1 MPKRL
6 KFLFS
11 SRMFSEFPATMF
23 PIVLPLYILHLRGS
37 LAISG
42 VFFTLTMLPTLCL
55 TPLIGVWVEQRSK
68 RKVILAVLLSLAVID
83 LLLSGFILSF
93 DPLSLLTI
101 GIFAALI
108 SIAIKISEISSKVL
122 FTELVNKIELQ
133 KYNGIQSVLDNV
145 ATFSAPIIG
154 TVIYGFFGFQTVLI
168 IGACCY
174 LVAFF
179 LMRQLKMSATPRLE
193 AEVISVSTDRNNLS
207 SDKDAVSSDKV
218 RGSTTFI
225 QQMKEGLIPIREN
238 PQLLKLI
245 IMSASLNFFVANCGE
260 IINPGILIQKYHLS
274 SSLFGFV
281 EVAFMLGV
289 IFSGLWISR
298 KKGLDLMR
306 HLARSLQMTTF
317 LSIFIGIF
325 SLVFEGK
332 NQFIFLGIF
341 LILQLL
347 LGFSMILVNVPIMS
361 YYQSQVPHD
370 VQSRFFSLSSFLG
383 SIAISLG
390 VTVAGILAEHFG
402 ADVTLIFNNLCVL
415 IIVIFVFRKGPI
427 VEVKK

>member
-1 MPKRL
+1 MDFK
-6 KFLFS
+6 
-11 SRMFSEFPATMF
+11 
-23 PIVLPLYILHLRGS
+23 
-37 LAISG
+37 
-42 VFFTLTMLPTLCL
+42 
-55 TPLIGVWVEQRSK
+55 
-68 RKVILAVLLSLAVID
+68 
-83 LLLSGFILSF
+83 
-93 DPLSLLTI
+93 
-101 GIFAALI
+101 
-108 SIAIKISEISSKVL
+108 
-122 FTELVNKIELQ
+122 
-133 KYNGIQSVLDNV
+133 
-145 ATFSAPIIG
+145 
-154 TVIYGFFGFQTVLI
+154 
-168 IGACCY
+168 
-174 LVAFF
+174 
-179 LMRQLKMSATPRLE
+179 
-193 AEVISVSTDRNNLS
+193 
-207 SDKDAVSSDKV
+207 
-218 RGSTTFI
+218 
-225 QQMKEGLIPIREN
+225 
-238 PQLLKLI
+238 
-245 IMSASLNFFVANCGE
+245 
-260 IINPGILIQKYHLS
+260 
-274 SSLFGFV
+274 
-281 EVAFMLGV
+281 
-289 IFSGLWISR
+289 